1 MSNKTKYTNKTGY
14 AAPGNAEYRS
24 DAFSMLMKNPVY
36 ALDVYNA
43 MNNTHY
49 DNPDDL
55 DIFLLE
61 NGISLTIRNDASFI
75 IYNHLCIYEHQASF
89 NPNMPIREL
98 IYFSNLIMRL
108 IRTNRI
114 NVYGKAQAKLPTP
127 QFIVFYNGTDRRP
140 EREQFRLT
148 DAFNEI
154 EGEPPIEL
162 ICSAININPD
172 MNGELR
178 EKSYVLNGYCIFV
191 EKVRQYINQDITL
204 EEALDLSVEECI
216 REHILEDFFREHGNE
231 VKKMETLDFTFE
243 TRIEL
248 EKRDAR
254 LEGLREG
261 KLEGLREGELN
272 GMHQGKIDALLL
284 FLQKFNPSQELV
296 DRLYNITDMNT
307 VDLLLQKAATA
318 HSIEEF
324 EEYMNQL

>member
-1 MSNKTKYTNKTGY
+1 MSEQTEYMNKKI
-14 AAPGNAEYRS
+14 APGNTEYRS
-24 DAFSMLMKNPVY
+24 DAFSMLMRNPDY

-114 NVYGKAQAKLPTP
+114 NVYGRTQVKLPTP
-127 QFIVFYNGTDRRP
+127 QFIVFYNGTDKRP
-140 EREQFRLT
+140 EREQFRLSH
-148 DAFNEI
+148 AFDEL

-172 MNGELR
+172 MNCELR
-178 EKSYVLNGYCIFV
+178 ERSYVLNGYCIFV
-191 EKVRQYINQDITL
+191 EKVRQYIKQDIAL
-204 EEALDLSVEECI
+204 EKALDISVEECI
-216 REHILEDFFREHGNE
+216 REHILEDFFSEHGNE

-254 LEGLREG
+254 LEGQ
-261 KLEGLREGELN
+261 REGEIK
-272 GMHQGKIDALLL
+272 GRRQGKIDALLL
-284 FLQKFNPSQELV
+284 LLKKFNPSQELV
-296 DRLYNITDMNT
+296 ARLNAITDMDT
-307 VDLLLQKAATA
+307 VELLLQKAATA
-318 HSIEEF
+318 HSLEEF
-324 EEYMNQL
+324 TEYMNQGF

>member
-1 MSNKTKYTNKTGY
+1 MSEKTEYINKKN
-14 AAPGNAEYRS
+14 ASGNAEYRS
-24 DAFSMLMKNPVY
+24 DAFSMLMRQPDY

-75 IYNHLCIYEHQASF
+75 IYNCLCIYEHQASF

-114 NVYGKAQAKLPTP
+114 NVYGQAQVKMPTP
-127 QFIVFYNGTDRRP
+127 QFVVFYNGADKRP

-148 DAFNEI
+148 DAFDEI
-154 EGEPPIEL
+154 KGEPPIEL

-172 MNGELR
+172 MNRELR

-191 EKVRQYINQDITL
+191 EKVRQYIKQDITL
-204 EEALDLSVEECI
+204 EEALDISVGECV
-216 REHILEDFFREHGNE
+216 REHILEEFFREHGNE

-254 LEGLREG
+254 LEGI
-261 KLEGLREGELN
+261 REGELKGELKGQLN
-272 GMHQGKIDALLL
+272 ALLL
-284 FLQKFNPSQELV
+284 FLKRFNPSQELIN
-296 DRLYNITDMNT
+296 RLRAITDMDT
-307 VDLLLQKAATA
+307 IDLLLQKAIAC

-324 EEYMNQL
+324 TEYMNQL